1 MTHDPP
7 ARLMA
12 VVRSSLP
19 AAAETYRVYT
29 NERFGQTADVPA
41 SWRAD
46 PPPVNGD
53 GLIFRSPSGDA
64 SLTVYGSLNIA
75 DSVSE
80 AMRDQAT
87 PIDGEAV
94 TYRKTGKRD
103 VTLSGAKGDRIFYRK
118 SILVCRDQIWNSIH
132 LEYPARDK
140 KAYDAL
146 VTRVARSLRGGRSEQ
161 ISDCR

>member
-1 MTHDPP
+1 MT
-7 ARLMA
+7 RLLA
-12 VVRSSLP
+12 LLLLCASISTT
-19 AAAETYRVYT
+19 AAETYRAYA

-46 PPPVNGD
+46 PPPANGD
-53 GLIFRSPSGDA
+53 GLIFRSPDGTA
-64 SLTVYGSLNIA
+64 ALTVSGGLNIA
-75 DSVSE
+75 DSVAD
-80 AMRDQAT
+80 AMRDQGA
-87 PIDGEAV
+87 PNDGEAV

-103 VTLSGAKGDRIFYRK
+103 VTLSGTKGDKIFYRK

-140 KAYDAL
+140 KSYDAL
-146 VTRVARSLRGGRSEQ
+146 VTHVARSLRGGRSEQ